1 MANRDSGRKVDGRAL
16 AATVVIVLA
25 FRALSAWAQP
35 PAQQGPS
42 SATKPEPA
50 PDEDWQ
56 TRAGG
61 KMAFDVASV
70 KPAEGS
76 PAAEGGRVVVSKGS
90 ATFHPPPYPLD
101 NRNAYVPGGRFSAV
115 FPLWTYIS
123 FAYKLSHNDEQTR
136 SALAHLP
143 AWVADDRYVID
154 ARGQAN
160 ATKDQIRLMMQSL
173 LAERFKLA
181 VHFETREVS
190 VLALTLV
197 KPGTRGPK
205 LRPHAEGPPCP
216 DTFMSGPAPSTDV
229 FPFNCE
235 TAQLS
240 RTRDGL
246 TRIGSRN
253 TTMALVADAIYS
265 YASLSKEI
273 DKPVVDRTGLA
284 GEFDFIVEYSGSP
297 FARPAQP
304 DADGV
309 ASEPQGSF
317 LNAVRSQLGLK
328 LVPARA
334 PIRMLVIDHVERP
347 SEN

>member
-1 MANRDSGRKVDGRAL
+1 
-16 AATVVIVLA
+16 
-25 FRALSAWAQP
+25 
-35 PAQQGPS
+35 
-42 SATKPEPA
+42 
-50 PDEDWQ
+50 
-56 TRAGG
+56 
-61 KMAFDVASV
+61 MAFDVAST

-76 PAAEGGRVVVSKGS
+76 PAAAGGQTVSAKGGTS
-90 ATFHPPPYPLD
+90 FRPPPYPLD

-123 FAYKLSHNDEQTR
+123 FAYKLSPNDDQRR

-143 AWVADDRYVID
+143 AWVGDDRYAID

-197 KPGTRGPK
+197 KPGVPGPK

-216 DTFMSGPAPSTDV
+216 DAFVSGPPPARTDV
-229 FPFNCE
+229 FPANCE
-235 TAQLS
+235 TAGLT
-240 RTRDGL
+240 RTREGL

-253 TTMALVADAIYS
+253 TTMALIADAIYS

-273 DKPVVDRTGLA
+273 DKPVVDRTGLT
-284 GEFDFIVEYSGSP
+284 GEFDFIVEYSGNP
-297 FARPAQP
+297 LARPAQP

-309 ASEPQGSF
+309 ASEPQESF
-317 LNAVRSQLGLK
+317 LNAVRTELGLK